1 MTNRSDEGGEPPTR
15 SLRATRPRQVR
26 AEALLLESIITHR
39 PLPGIDRVVTLPDLG
54 GDVGAARVV
63 LVDDREPSGLGFPP
77 QIRVVDGETLKT
89 LSSEHELPV
98 LRFLQSEVLDGKITV
113 RLQLSIALPNED
125 LIPVEG
131 IVATFNDS
139 EPLTAVEPTHV
150 LAF

>member
-77 QIRVVDGETLKT
+77 QIRVVDDETLKT

>member
-39 PLPGIDRVVTLPDLG
+39 PLPGINRVVSFPDLG
-54 GDVGAARVV
+54 PDTGAGAVV

-77 QIRVVDGETLKT
+77 QIRIVDDETLKT

-98 LRFLQSEVLDGKITV
+98 LRFLQAETVQGKITV
-113 RLQLSIALPNED
+113 RLQLSIALPTGD
-125 LIPVEG
+125 PVPLEG
-131 IVATFNDS
+131 IVATFSDS
-139 EPLTAVEPTHV
+139 DPLTAVEPTHV
-150 LAF
+150 LAY